1 MATDARVIGAFRDR
15 AMAEQAIEDLRRGG
29 WENSQI
35 QVYGAHSSGGVLSS
49 LRHAFGGHDEN
60 EAGNLD
66 QLDLSDE
73 QRQFYQRELD
83 SGYTVVS
90 VVPGDRQLDA
100 REVLHRNGAYNVLL
114 PAEMGG
120 KERVIPIR
128 REEAQVHKEV
138 VQTGEIRIHKRVITE
153 NQTFTVPVTRE
164 EVIIERLPLENVNA
178 EQVAAEQ
185 QDVDDAYAVRRPVGM
200 AGNATD
206 AVDPSESEARRQE
219 EARIRA
225 TQGYQDEMLREGGT
239 IRVFVREERVRIE
252 KYPVVVEEIVVHKEI
267 LQEEQRIV
275 EPVRHEEVFVER
287 TGNVILHGDIENTVN
302 APGSGAI
309 LENTT
314 TTSVRNDNLG
324 NPANTPLRNDTLGN
338 AAP

>member
-15 AMAEQAIEDLRRGG
+15 TMAEQAVEDLRRDG

-35 QVYGAHSSGGVLSS
+35 QVFGTHSSGGVLSS
-49 LRHAFGGHDEN
+49 LRHAFGGRDEN
-60 EAGNLD
+60 EGGLD

-83 SGYTVVS
+83 AGYTVVS
-90 VVPGDRQLDA
+90 VVPGNRQLDA
-100 REVLHRNGAYNVLL
+100 REIFNRNGAYNVLL

-120 KERVIPIR
+120 RERVIPIR
-128 REEAQVHKEV
+128 REEAQVNKEV

-164 EVIIERLPLENVNA
+164 EVIIERLPLENVNP

-185 QDVDDAYAVRRPVGM
+185 RDADNAYAVRHPVGM
-200 AGNATD
+200 AGNATE
-206 AVDPSESEARRQE
+206 AVDDEARRQE
-219 EARIRA
+219 DARIRA
-225 TQGYQDEMLREGGT
+225 TQGYEDEMLREGGT

-252 KYPVVVEEIVVHKEI
+252 KYPVLVEEIVVHKEV
-267 LQEEQRIV
+267 LQQEQRIV
-275 EPVRHEEVFVER
+275 EPIRHEEISVER
-287 TGNVILHGDIENTVN
+287 AGNVILHGSLDDTTNV
-302 APGSGAI
+302 PDRRPI

-314 TTSVRNDNLG
+314 PTRDNTLE
-324 NPANTPLRNDTLGN
+324 NPANTPIRNDRPGN
-338 AAP
+338 VAP